1 MVLLERLESNM
12 STDIRFAVSADTS
25 GDVPTELF
33 RSRLLNRRL
42 NGALYDLGLRERLP
56 SNWVTPVCSGWYF
69 SPFTHHQADKLVVAL
84 EGLAVVL
91 EGAGQADYLRARAF
105 PGRGQQAFPLGDC

>member
-12 STDIRFAVSADTS
+12 STDISIAVSADS
-25 GDVPTELF
+25 SRGVPPELL

-42 NGALYDLGLRERLP
+42 NGALYDLGLLERLP

-69 SPFTHHQADKLVVAL
+69 SPFTHHQADKLVTAL
-84 EGLAVVL
+84 EDLAHVL
-91 EGAGQADYLRARAF
+91 ERAGHADYLRAGAF
-105 PGRGQQAFPLGDC
+105 PGPGQQAFPLGDC